1 MTLTVTAYAAMQRRS
16 SGIESSCATDG
27 RSEGEVERRACTRC
41 CSAGEYC
48 GGSGATC
55 LVRLRLRL
63 RLRLRVRVRVQVK
76 VRARVGAGA
85 GAGAGARRGVPR
97 EYARDEGGHVVAVE
111 GALPRAELEQQAAE
125 RPG

>member
-27 RSEGEVERRACTRC
+27 RSEGEVERSACTRC

-55 LVRLRLRL
+55 LVRLRRRL

-111 GALPRAELEQQAAE
+111 GALPRAELKEEAAE